1 MKLTSQEEYG
11 LRCLMRIASVGEGG
25 SITIPEIS
33 ESEGISSFY
42 VAKLLRIL
50 RRAGFI
56 QAARGQ
62 VGGYRLVRG
71 AGEINVGHVVAAL
84 GGRLFDGAFCEH
96 HTGSVQRCAHS
107 SDCTIRTVWRTVQL
121 VVDQVLGKLTLQDLE
136 AHNEADMV
144 PVVTHLVKLSE
155 SQMTGL
161 REQALGLKN

>member
-11 LRCLMRIASVGEGG
+11 LRCLMRIASIGEGG

-56 QAARGQ
+56 QSVRGQ
-62 VGGYRLVRG
+62 AGGYRLVRG
-71 AGEINVGHVVAAL
+71 ADQIKIGQVVAAL
-84 GGRLFDGAFCEH
+84 GGRLFDGGFCEH
-96 HTGSVQRCAHS
+96 HTGTEQRCAHS
-107 SDCTIRTVWRTVQL
+107 TDCAIRTVWRTVQL
-121 VVDQVLGKLTLQDLE
+121 VVDQVLGRITLQDLE

-144 PVVTHLVKLSE
+144 PLVTHLVNLSE
-155 SQMTGL
+155 DQISGL
-161 REQALGLKN
+161 RHQALGLKN